1 VDNRRWQPPP
11 QVTKI
16 KYLHLKK
23 KFGPVIPGGRG
34 CPGYNTQQWNRADK
48 HETLIFQDIQ
58 QEAKNKCRMVLAG
71 LAMSISYVKIVCVF
85 GVSPPTTCKEVRP

>member
-1 VDNRRWQPPP
+1 MTTTASGDENKISSPQEKIWPRHTRRQGLPR
-11 QVTKI
+11 I
-16 KYLHLKK
+16 
-23 KFGPVIPGGRG
+23 
-34 CPGYNTQQWNRADK
+34 NTQQCNRADK